1 MEHVTQL
8 HGAIGDLLRSE
19 ANAHLTAEERAHEH
33 ARLLADVLVAA
44 GRNAMTRTG
53 KEEGGK
59 GWKTPFELE
68 ARKNGNNWPGG
79 KIDDVC
85 VLVAVASNKL

>member
-1 MEHVTQL
+1 MEHVQQL
-8 HGAIGDLLRSE
+8 NTAIGDLLRSE
-19 ANAHLTAEERAHEH
+19 ANVHLTSEERAHEH

-59 GWKTPFELE
+59 GWKTPFEIE
-68 ARKNGNNWPGG
+68 AKKNGKNWPGG

-85 VLVAVASNKL
+85 VLVAVANNKI